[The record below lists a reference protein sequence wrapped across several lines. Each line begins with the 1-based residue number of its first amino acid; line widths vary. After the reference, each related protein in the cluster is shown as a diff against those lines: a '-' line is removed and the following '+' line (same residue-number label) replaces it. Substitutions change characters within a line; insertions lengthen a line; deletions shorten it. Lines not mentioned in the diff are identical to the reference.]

1 MAIITESPR
10 EKPRKIL
17 YKKELKESG
26 FKKYYIKK
34 NLKKATPYFNKW
46 CKLSIIYN
54 YCNKIILL
62 Q

>member
-1 MAIITESPR
+1 MGIIKAEKKRIMAIITESPR

-34 NLKKATPYFNKW
+34 NLKKAASKN
-46 CKLSIIYN
+46 II
-54 YCNKIILL
+54 
-62 Q
+62 